1 MHMESINSIHGTSIY
16 LVINNGKVVV
26 SYFNDMVFPS
36 FLPKEKQNTNLLA
49 MSTSHGSLWNAS
61 MFGVEGKSGRS
72 SRVGNQ
78 IPQ

>member
-1 MHMESINSIHGTSIY
+1 MESINSIRGTSIY

-36 FLPKEKQNTNLLA
+36 FLLKKTNHINLLA